1 MQRVDYE
8 ARMKRQAQEA
18 RLLEE
23 KALRAGRQCMVCR
36 NWRKPCDTCK
46 KQAAGSRNGSPMRH

>member
-36 NWRKPCDTCK
+36 NWAQTVR
-46 KQAAGSRNGSPMRH
+46 GL